1 MKKLFLAACI
11 AFASLNSSAQT
22 YIAVS
27 TTLYTSPGSLA
38 AKASPA
44 IEIGKQLGPVSVGID
59 IGKTNCAPK
68 AGKDTTLYLELRPNL
83 NVFQQGKFTNTLTIG
98 VGTVPF
104 STQVMMGELSYGIE
118 YAMSDIVH
126 LNVNFGQYYFSGTNV
141 SSAATYFGINIIRY
155 FNSKKK

>member
-1 MKKLFLAACI
+1 MKKILIALCI
-11 AFASLNSSAQT
+11 AFASLNVNAQN

-27 TTLYTSPGSLA
+27 TTLYTNPGTFA

-44 IEIGKQLGPVSVGID
+44 IEIGKQLGPLSVGID
-59 IGKTNCAPK
+59 VGKTNCSPVR
-68 AGKDTTLYLELRPNL
+68 GKDTTVYFELRPNL

-98 VGTVPF
+98 VGAVPF
-104 STQVMMGELSYGIE
+104 STQSMMGELSYGIE

-141 SSAATYFGINIIRY
+141 SSSATYFGINIIRY
-155 FNSKKK
+155 FSTKKK